1 MAKELYSIE
10 QALTLLAET
19 PAVLAKLTAELSPAQ
34 LRAKPSRGE
43 WSANDVLAHLRAC
56 ADVRGRPIATIIAE
70 DHPTL
75 RAINPREYVRTT
87 DYPDLEFR
95 PSLRSFAGQR
105 AKLVKMLKQL
115 PREDWSRGASVLK
128 GGKVLELT
136 VLFYACW
143 IARHERRHLE
153 EIARM
158 ANRIRNQSG
167 TSTRKT
173 GLGKVASQRHGRGA
187 SR

>member
-10 QALTLLAET
+10 QALTLLSET
-19 PAVLAKLTAELSPAQ
+19 PAVLAKLTAGLSPAQ
-34 LRAKPSRGE
+34 LRTGPDRGE

-75 RAINPREYVRTT
+75 RAINPRAYVRTT
-87 DYPDLEFR
+87 DYLDLDFR

-105 AKLVKMLKQL
+105 TKLVKMLKQL

-153 EIARM
+153 EIGRM
-158 ANRIRNQSG
+158 ANKMRKQPEPSNRKAG
-167 TSTRKT
+167 TGIK
-173 GLGKVASQRHGRGA
+173 GEPAK
-187 SR
+187 